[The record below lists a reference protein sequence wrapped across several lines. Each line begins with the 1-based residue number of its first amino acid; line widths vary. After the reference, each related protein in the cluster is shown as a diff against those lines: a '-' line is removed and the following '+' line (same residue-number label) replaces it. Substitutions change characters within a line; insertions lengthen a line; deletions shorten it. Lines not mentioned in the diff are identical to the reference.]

1 MIGKISAG
9 GGKSV
14 SCVNCGGDELIS
26 RPVSGT
32 FVVSNRSYFCSGIP
46 AEVCP
51 NCLEEYFEPDIVEE
65 IRKAIDDL
73 GESESQKQVS
83 WISYAA

>member
-1 MIGKISAG
+1 MISAE
-9 GGKSV
+9 GGKGV
-14 SCVNCGGDELIS
+14 SCVKCGSDELIS
-26 RPVSGT
+26 RSVSGA

-65 IRKAIDDL
+65 IRKAISDYEET
-73 GESESQKQVS
+73 ESLKKFS